1 MTPTFGDIYLVNC
14 EPSFG
19 REMKKIRP
27 ALVVQEEK
35 MCKDSPYITVMPISS
50 KVDKLTA
57 VDVYVP
63 KDAKNQLI
71 ADSIIKVRQIS
82 SFDKRR
88 LIHFIG
94 KANSP
99 TIRSVRGYLRKHFG
113 L

>member
-1 MTPTFGDIYLVNC
+1 MNPTFGDIYLVNC

-19 REMKKIRP
+19 REMKKVRP
-27 ALVVQEEK
+27 ALVIQESKIGEN
-35 MCKDSPYITVMPISS
+35 SPYVTVMPISS

-63 KDAKNQLI
+63 KDAKNNLI

-82 SFDKRR
+82 SFDKKR

-99 TIRSVRGYLRKHFG
+99 TVRSVRGYLRKHFG